1 VVLRGPGLMRAK
13 AHRAWLLL
21 PFVWQVGLA
30 PLVNDVAVQ
39 PFGLPFPMVWQ
50 MLGIVLASACI
61 AIVYRIDRR
70 RGRQDGSA

>member
-1 VVLRGPGLMRAK
+1 MRTN

-30 PLVNDVAVQ
+30 PLVNGVAAR

-50 MLGIVLASACI
+50 MLGIVLASVCI

-70 RGRQDGSA
+70 RGRRDGRA